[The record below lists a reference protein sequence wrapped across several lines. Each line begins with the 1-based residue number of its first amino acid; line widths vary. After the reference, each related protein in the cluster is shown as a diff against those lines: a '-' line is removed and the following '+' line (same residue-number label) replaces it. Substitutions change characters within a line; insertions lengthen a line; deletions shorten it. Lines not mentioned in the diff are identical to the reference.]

1 MTDSG
6 PDTAAGLKAWA
17 LDGVRWARV
26 RLELLGIEARE
37 HTTDALVLMLTSLA
51 ALALLCLGLVF
62 FSVLVTV
69 LLWDSHRTLVLALFT
84 ALFFTLGGVAVFMA
98 RGAWRRS
105 RQWFAASLGE
115 LRQDEERLKP

>member
-26 RLELLGIEARE
+26 RLELLGLEARE
-37 HTTDALVLMLTSLA
+37 HTTDALLLLLTSLA
-51 ALALLCLGLVF
+51 ALFLLSLGLVF
-62 FSVLVTV
+62 FAVLVTV
-69 LLWDSHRTLVLALFT
+69 LLWDTHRTLVLAVFT
-84 ALFFTLGGVAVFMA
+84 ALFLTLGVVCVVVA
-98 RGAWRRS
+98 RNTLRRS

>member
-6 PDTAAGLKAWA
+6 PDTAGGLKAWA

-26 RLELLGIEARE
+26 RLELLGLEARE
-37 HTTDALVLMLTSLA
+37 HTSDALLLMLTSLA
-51 ALALLCLGLVF
+51 ALVLLSLGLVF
-62 FSVLVTV
+62 FSLLVTV
-69 LLWDSHRTLVLALFT
+69 LLWESHRTLVLALFT
-84 ALFFTLGGVAVFMA
+84 ALFFTLGAVFVFMA
-98 RGAWRRS
+98 RAAWRRS